1 MRFQFQYRLH
11 SERGDQFL
19 GLIMAI
25 TPISILGGDSVYCI
39 NEAQMRDAKRLTNED
54 PESSKKIQSELEK
67 LESDFSRNERA
78 SLAFT
83 IIENLREDREK

>member
-1 MRFQFQYRLH
+1 
-11 SERGDQFL
+11 
-19 GLIMAI
+19 MAI

-39 NEAQMRDAKRLTNED
+39 NEAQMRDAKRLVNED
-54 PESSKKIQSELEK
+54 PESSEKIQSELEK

-78 SLAFT
+78 ALAFT